1 MLRFLAKLVLLFA
14 ALFFA
19 LLLMVAG
26 LGMVGALVVPFLRH
40 NFRVGL
46 PADAQFVVY
55 SAIPRL
61 SMVAGPVVL
70 LCFLFCLVLIAWRV
84 AARDRAAD
92 RGQSEAGESRMV
104 QEIYQG
110 LSHLEERVEALET
123 ILMARA
129 GEAPGLSSRL
139 KSGRTRL

>member
-1 MLRFLAKLVLLFA
+1 MLRFLAKLTLLLA

-19 LLLMVAG
+19 LLMMVAG
-26 LGMVGALVVPFLRH
+26 LGMMAALVVPVVLQKS
-40 NFRVGL
+40 RVAL
-46 PADAQFVVY
+46 SPDAGFIVY
-55 SAIPRL
+55 SAIPRI
-61 SMVAGPVVL
+61 SMVAGPIVL

-123 ILMARA
+123 ILMERA
-129 GEAPGLSSRL
+129 ASATGKPASRPG
-139 KSGRTRL
+139 